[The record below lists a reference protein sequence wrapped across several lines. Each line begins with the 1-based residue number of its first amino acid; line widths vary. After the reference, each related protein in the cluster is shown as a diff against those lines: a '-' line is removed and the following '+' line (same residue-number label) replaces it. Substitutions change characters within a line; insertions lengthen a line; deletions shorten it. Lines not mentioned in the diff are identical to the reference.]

1 MASVRPTTPTRILWF
16 ALALTSLGLGAI
28 GVFLPVLPTTPFL
41 LLAAYAA
48 MRSSTRLHD
57 WLLRH
62 RVFGP
67 LISDW
72 QTHRAVNRRAKV
84 VASATMAASAAVLF
98 TIGPSIWL
106 AMGITALMA
115 SVAAWLWLRP
125 EPART

>member
-1 MASVRPTTPTRILWF
+1 VASVRPTTPTRILWF